1 MKMKTNCLNL
11 KSIDINKKV
20 ITAVL
25 LFFWFLVVL
34 ITLVCYN
41 SSLGKQ
47 SFGNNVADSV
57 VELDNNTSIEEVL
70 FAEENTDSVAIKIAT
85 YARKNKGNIT
95 LVVKGIDSDTVY
107 VEKSFGINSL
117 QDNAFK
123 VIKLN
128 TKISNKEKIRISLL
142 SDSEKG
148 SSVGVYYSSNKE
160 IEDGQLIINSEIM
173 NGDLTFR
180 MLTPDNDL
188 HNFYLIVLI
197 WTIVGITVLIVTSF
211 LTELKKEIIFSLSAL
226 IIGISFCMIIT
237 PMSVPDEQTHYE
249 FAFQKSNYIMNKD
262 NHLLFDS
269 EYQNYGSYAG
279 HMNVSSAYKKIMQ
292 KFNSPL
298 SLSNEMVEMKIDVD
312 KVYNIDFLAPAL
324 GITVARGLGLN
335 RFKTFYMGRLFNLL
349 FYVLCVFVSIRKTP
363 VHKTLF
369 GIISILPIFM
379 QQAASYSYDCF
390 VNGLSLVVISYLLK
404 FIFVEEKIK
413 YSELFV
419 IIVVTSLLS
428 PAKAIYSF
436 FSLLFIFVPTKRYKS
451 TAEKIGFTFLIC
463 ASGVYQLLDI
473 TIPILN
479 KLLKSINTS
488 KSNVENV
495 LYNSVTPYISRQII
509 SRYKD
514 IRIGDVI
521 SNPWLFL
528 SMVIRTIRYNI
539 KNWFYDSLGRT
550 LSGVS
555 LILPTYLVHAIT
567 IIVLLSALL
576 KERYTEPR
584 YLKLI
589 FVAMCI
595 VIGLYTIGG
604 FLLTWTDMDQDII
617 EDFGGL
623 MVQGIQG
630 RYFCP
635 LLPFFF
641 TIFNNKKI
649 NIPTKLDKYITYTY
663 YLIVFEVIIYVLS
676 YTFVN

>member
-1 MKMKTNCLNL
+1 MKSNYLNL
-11 KSIDINKKV
+11 KSLDINKKV
-20 ITAVL
+20 IAAVL
-25 LFFWFLVVL
+25 LFLWLL
-34 ITLVCYN
+34 IMFISLGCYS

-47 SFGNNVADSV
+47 SFGNNVADSI
-57 VELDNNTSIEEVL
+57 VELDKDTSIEEVL
-70 FAEENTDSVAIKIAT
+70 FAEENTESVAIKVAT
-85 YARKNKGNIT
+85 YARKNRGNIT
-95 LVVKGIDSDTVY
+95 LTVKGIDSDKIY
-107 VEKSFGINSL
+107 VEKSFEINSL

-123 VIKLN
+123 VIKLD
-128 TKISNKEKIRISLL
+128 TKISDKEKIRISLS
-142 SDSEKG
+142 SDSEAG
-148 SSVGVYYSSNKE
+148 SSVGIYYSSTKE
-160 IEDGQLIINSEIM
+160 IENGQLIINSEIM
-173 NGDLTFR
+173 DGDLTFR
-180 MLTPDNDL
+180 MLTPDSDL
-188 HNFYLIVLI
+188 NNFCLIVLI
-197 WTIVGITVLIVTSF
+197 WTITGITFLVVLSLF
-211 LTELKKEIIFSLSAL
+211 AKLKKETLFALSAI

-249 FAFQKSNYIMNKD
+249 FSFQKSNYILNED

-279 HMNVSSAYKKIMQ
+279 HMNVSSAYKKIVQ

-312 KVYNIDFLAPAL
+312 KVYNADFFVPAI
-324 GITVARGLGLN
+324 GITAARVLNLN

-349 FYVLCVFVSIRKTP
+349 FYVICVFISVKKTP

-390 VNGLSLVVISYLLK
+390 VNGLSLIVISYLLK
-404 FIFVEEKIK
+404 FIFVEEKLK
-413 YSELFV
+413 YRELLF
-419 IIVVTSLLS
+419 IIAVTSFLS

-436 FSLLFIFVPTKRYKS
+436 FSLLFVFVPTERYKS
-451 TAEKIGFTFLIC
+451 RTEKIVFTLLIC
-463 ASGVYQLLDI
+463 ASGIYQLLDI
-473 TIPILN
+473 TMPILN
-479 KLLKSINTS
+479 KLIKSMNTS
-488 KSNVENV
+488 KSNIDNV
-495 LYNSVTPYISRQII
+495 LYNSITPYMSEQAII
-509 SRYKD
+509 RYKE

-521 SNPWLFL
+521 NNPGLFL
-528 SMVIRTIRYNI
+528 SMIIRTIRYSI
-539 KNWFYDSLGRT
+539 KNWFYDALGRT

-555 LILPTYLVHAIT
+555 LIIPTHLVHGIA
-567 IIVLLSALL
+567 IIVLLSAFL
-576 KERYTEPR
+576 KERYIEPL
-584 YLKLI
+584 YLKLV

-617 EDFGGL
+617 EDFGGM

-635 LLPFFF
+635 MLPFFF

-649 NIPTKLDKYITYTY
+649 NIPVKLDRYILYAY
-663 YLIVFEVIIYVLS
+663 YLVAFEVILYVLS